1 MRQRILTILGV
12 VVGVLAVY
20 TLVFSGRGD
29 EPRILAGEAATQAS
43 GVRRSRRGTREVAR
57 STSQSTEPTPST
69 AASTGQPLTLVRP
82 EPEVWGSDPFV
93 REVLL
98 VNELANF
105 KLRAI
110 TIGGDRASAL
120 INDQI
125 LEEGDV
131 ISGKRVVAIASDR
144 VTLEQ
149 GGRTFVLMLGE

>member
-1 MRQRILTILGV
+1 M
-12 VVGVLAVY
+12 
-20 TLVFSGRGD
+20 
-29 EPRILAGEAATQAS
+29 LAGGAATQAS
-43 GVRRSRRGTREVAR
+43 GARRSRRRTQEAR
-57 STSQSTEPTPST
+57 PALRAPEPAPATASTS
-69 AASTGQPLTLVRP
+69 AQPLTLVRP
-82 EPEVWGSDPFV
+82 EPEVWGTDPFV

-98 VNELANF
+98 VNELANL

-131 ISGKRVVAIASDR
+131 ISGKRIVAIASDR

>member
-1 MRQRILTILGV
+1 LTILGIAV
-12 VVGVLAVY
+12 AVLAVY
-20 TLVFSGRGD
+20 TLVFSGRREG
-29 EPRILAGEAATQAS
+29 PTILAATQA
-43 GVRRSRRGTREVAR
+43 AR
-57 STSQSTEPTPST
+57 AAARQAEPAATPAPAVPDSAT
-69 AASTGQPLTLVRP
+69 ASPGPGLTLLTP
-82 EPEVWGSDPFV
+82 EPQVWGSDPFV
-93 REVLL
+93 RDVLL

-105 KLRAI
+105 KLKAV

-131 ISGKRVVAIASDR
+131 ISGKRVAAIAGDR

>member
-1 MRQRILTILGV
+1 LRQRILTILGIAV
-12 VVGVLAVY
+12 AVLAVY
-20 TLVFSGRGD
+20 TFVFSGRPEG
-29 EPRILAGEAATQAS
+29 PRILAGPAGQRLTGLAATQAT
-43 GVRRSRRGTREVAR
+43 GAAAGQAAD
-57 STSQSTEPTPST
+57 T
-69 AASTGQPLTLVRP
+69 ATAAPATASTGQTLTLVRP
-82 EPEVWGSDPFV
+82 EPQLWGSDPFV

-105 KLRAI
+105 RLRAV

-131 ISGKRVVAIASDR
+131 ISGKRIVGIERER